1 MQNNTKGYIY
11 GCLSAVSYGMNP
23 LCALKL
29 YEDGFT
35 PASVLVYRFLFA
47 TILLGLFMVFQH
59 RTFSVKR
66 SEMPVLALLGGLFAL
81 SSMTYFIA
89 FKYMSAGV
97 AATLVFSYPIMV
109 ALIMALFF
117 HEKQGL
123 LTWCAIGLS
132 VIGVSLL
139 SNGDNGSPI
148 ATVGMV
154 CILISALSY
163 ALYIVVIN
171 RSHIKMSSLKLTFYA
186 MLVCLACIIGFI
198 PLSGAGVIQPLLSA
212 SEWFYAVFLG
222 LVPTVISLVF
232 MAMAVKL
239 IGSTSTAVMG
249 ALEPVTAVVIGMTIF
264 GELMTLR
271 LAIGIV
277 LILTAVTVIVA
288 RRKR

>member
-1 MQNNTKGYIY
+1 MRKTTKGYLY

-29 YEDGFT
+29 YADGFT

-47 TILLGLFMVFQH
+47 TLLLGLFMVAQK
-59 RTFSVKR
+59 RSFSVKCA
-66 SEMPVLALLGGLFAL
+66 ELPVLVLLGGLFAL
-81 SSMTYFIA
+81 SSMTYFIS

-123 LTWCAIGLS
+123 ITWCAIGLS
-132 VIGVSLL
+132 VMGVALL
-139 SNGDNGSPI
+139 SNGDNGKPI
-148 ATVGMV
+148 AMVGMV
-154 CILISALSY
+154 CILVSALSY

-171 RSHIKMSSLKLTFYA
+171 RSRIRMSSLKLTFYA
-186 MLVCLACIIGFI
+186 MLVCLACIIAFI
-198 PLSGAGVIQPLLSA
+198 PFSGAGAIQPLQNGA
-212 SEWFYAVFLG
+212 EWFYAIFLG
-222 LVPTVISLVF
+222 LVPTVVSLVL

-249 ALEPVTAVVIGMTIF
+249 ALEPVTAVVIGMTVF
-264 GELMTLR
+264 GELLTFR
-271 LAIGIV
+271 LSIGIV
-277 LILTAVTVIVA
+277 LILVAVTVIV
-288 RRKR
+288 RK